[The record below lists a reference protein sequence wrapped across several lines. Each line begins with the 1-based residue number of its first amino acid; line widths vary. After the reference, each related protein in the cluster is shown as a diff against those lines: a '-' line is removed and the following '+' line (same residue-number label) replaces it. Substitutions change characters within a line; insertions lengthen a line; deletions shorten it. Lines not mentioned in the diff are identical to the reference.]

1 MKIRRA
7 QYVATLW
14 TNASSAFPSEDL
26 LPTDYGWEESEGIL
40 KPVWFEG
47 PAIPDNLF
55 ANNPPDATESE
66 DGSDLAAEIDDG
78 VSDSDGEA
86 WTDDSDSDS
95 EKSDTDCM

>member
-14 TNASSAFPSEDL
+14 TNALSAFPSEDL

-55 ANNPPDATESE
+55 ANNPPNATESE
-66 DGSDLAAEIDDG
+66 DGSDSAAE
-78 VSDSDGEA
+78 SDSDGEA